1 MFRKVYG
8 HGMTSVLSTDFDFT
22 DPDLN
27 MERVPH
33 DEFATLRRSQPI
45 FWVEQAPE
53 ARAGMSDAS
62 GSGYWAV
69 TKHADI
75 LTVSKNSQIFSSR
88 ENGVIIRLPETATRE
103 SVEQTQV
110 VIINQDAPEH
120 TQLRSIISRGFT
132 PRAIGVLEEA
142 LEERARRIVRE
153 AVAAGSG
160 NFVDQV
166 ASQFPLEVIGDML
179 GIPVEDRQKI
189 FDWTNQMTG
198 AEDADLAREDN
209 DPNAAALE
217 VLMYS
222 MGLAADRRENPRDD
236 IVTKLVN
243 ADVDGRGLTDD
254 EFGFFV
260 IALAVAGNETTRNAT
275 THGMNAFFDHPDQW
289 ELWVK
294 ERPSTM
300 VDEVIRWATP
310 VTSFQRTALEDIE
323 LGGVQIKAGQRVGLF
338 YASANHDED
347 VFEDPQTF
355 NILRDP
361 NPHLAFGG
369 HGAHYCIGA
378 NLARTEIRMIF
389 DALADYAPGIT
400 RTGDASRL
408 RSGWLNG
415 IKELPVKYG

>member
-1 MFRKVYG
+1 
-8 HGMTSVLSTDFDFT
+8 MTATLPAGFDFT
-22 DPDLN
+22 DPDTNLAGI
-27 MERVPH
+27 PH
-33 DEFATLRRSQPI
+33 EEFAELRRSQPI
-45 FWVEQAPE
+45 FWVEQEPN
-53 ARAGMSDAS
+53 ARAGMSEAS

-69 TKHADI
+69 TKHADV
-75 LTVSKNSQIFSSR
+75 LAVSKNNKVFSSR
-88 ENGVIIRLPETATRE
+88 ENGVIIRNPETSTRE
-103 SVEQTQV
+103 SIEMTQV

-132 PRAIGVLEEA
+132 PRAINA
-142 LEERARRIVRE
+142 LEEGLEEVARRIVSE

-179 GIPVEDRQKI
+179 GVPAEDRQKI

-209 DPNAAALE
+209 DPEAAAAE

-222 MGLAADRRENPRDD
+222 MVLAADRRENPRDD

-275 THGMNAFFDHPDQW
+275 THGMKAFFDHPDQW
-289 ELWVK
+289 DLWVK

-310 VTSFQRTALEDIE
+310 VTSFQRTALEDVE

-338 YASANHDED
+338 YASANHDEE
-347 VFEDPQTF
+347 VFADPHTF

-389 DALADYAPGIT
+389 DALADLAPDIA
-400 RTGDASRL
+400 RTGPEKRL

-415 IKELPVKYG
+415 IKVQPVSYA

>member
-1 MFRKVYG
+1 
-8 HGMTSVLSTDFDFT
+8 MTSVLSTDFDFT

-289 ELWVK
+289 ELWVN